1 MEIRWLEAFVAVAEE
16 LHFGNAAARLRMAQ
30 SPLSQTIRKLERS
43 LGVELFNRSTR
54 SVELTAPGH
63 ALLPYAREVLA
74 QLNIAAKA
82 VKMPQGLVYGSL
94 TLGFTGVL
102 NHFSLPPLA
111 RAVQQAYPEIALTL
125 VGRVMTQDA
134 VQQLESGALDLAF
147 VGLPVDSSRINAR
160 LLAQEPLGVVL
171 PAAHRL
177 AGEESIDL
185 SALAEESFILPPRS
199 AGSVLYEGTMRAC
212 SEAGFYPKAAQAI
225 TDPYMVMMLVAA
237 GIGVAVLTEGISSM
251 LPPGAVY
258 VPLGGKPQYMNHGL
272 AWSIRPGSMARDA
285 VLELSETVL
294 PTAVPIM

>member
-43 LGVELFNRSTR
+43 LGVELFHRSTR

-63 ALLPYAREVLA
+63 ALLPYAREVLG
-74 QLNIAAKA
+74 QLDVAAKA
-82 VKMPQGLVYGSL
+82 VKLPRGQVYGNL

-134 VQQLESGALDLAF
+134 VQQLESGSLDLAF

-160 LLAQEPLGVVL
+160 LLAQEPFGVVL
-171 PAAHRL
+171 PEGHRMAGMDAVDL
-177 AGEESIDL
+177 A
-185 SALAEESFILPPRS
+185 ALADESFILPPRS

-212 SEAGFYPKAAQAI
+212 SEAGFYPKVGQAI

-237 GIGVAVLTEGISSM
+237 GIGVAVLTEGVASM

-258 VPLGGKPQYMNHGL
+258 VPLAGKPQYMNHGL
-272 AWSIRPGSMARDA
+272 AWSIRPGSKARDA

-294 PTAVPIM
+294 PTPVQIM